1 MGSKG
6 HSFLPLQTLGR
17 LIGWI
22 AHGTKKHGWH
32 FLIPSTTSAWPKVQ
46 RFVNTVAIL
55 AQEVGSSVGSI
66 SIVSTDSGDMPLSQL
81 QIDALKT
88 PATVIEIQT
97 DNPKKPGSKA
107 AERFDRYKMATTI
120 QEATNQGANWQD
132 LSADFEKGYL
142 KIRDIKPVDVEMDA
156 QGSTK
161 RGAPEGTPDRE
172 ADARSKLPSTAV
184 VPRALAVEPVESGAK
199 VEMSAATISAL
210 RSMMRDEIRYGM
222 VEMEQ
227 RFSAKLSTAM
237 GEIRE
242 ELGEEKVARQQL
254 EERLSHLEQQNMG
267 EQGKHAPQNFEDED
281 VDKSVVVVGGFV
293 EKSLADAEAL
303 VQEMMVGIKGYKD
316 VDMIDVEPP
325 LALARFDSPGEAMK
339 FIRSQKKN
347 ATVQTNQLWASE
359 NRSKTERSRCKIVSK
374 IKKYLIELGGIAPA
388 NVIASYKNFRVVVR
402 HNSKLIPVAQ
412 VGVTLAVG
420 WLEDSIVNVQV
431 REAMEAFLQDLE

>member
-1 MGSKG
+1 M
-6 HSFLPLQTLGR
+6 
-17 LIGWI
+17 
-22 AHGTKKHGWH
+22 
-32 FLIPSTTSAWPKVQ
+32 
-46 RFVNTVAIL
+46 
-55 AQEVGSSVGSI
+55 
-66 SIVSTDSGDMPLSQL
+66 
-81 QIDALKT
+81 
-88 PATVIEIQT
+88 
-97 DNPKKPGSKA
+97 
-107 AERFDRYKMATTI
+107 
-120 QEATNQGANWQD
+120 
-132 LSADFEKGYL
+132 
-142 KIRDIKPVDVEMDA
+142 
-156 QGSTK
+156 
-161 RGAPEGTPDRE
+161 
-172 ADARSKLPSTAV
+172 

-227 RFSAKLSTAM
+227 RFSAKLSAAM

-242 ELGEEKVARQQL
+242 ELGAEKVARQQL

-267 EQGKHAPQNFEDED
+267 KQGKHAPQNFEDED

-303 VQEMMVGIKGYKD
+303 VQEMMVGIKGYQD

-359 NRSKTERSRCKIVSK
+359 NRSRTERSRCKIVSK
-374 IKKYLIELGGIAPA
+374 IKKYLIELGGIAPV
-388 NVIASYKNFRVVVR
+388 NVIASYKSFRVVVR

>member
-1 MGSKG
+1 M
-6 HSFLPLQTLGR
+6 
-17 LIGWI
+17 
-22 AHGTKKHGWH
+22 
-32 FLIPSTTSAWPKVQ
+32 KV
-46 RFVNTVAIL
+46 L
-55 AQEVGSSVGSI
+55 APGVGSLSL
-66 SIVSTDSGDMPLSQL
+66 VSTDSGDMPLSQL
-81 QIDALKT
+81 QIDALKNPT
-88 PATVIEIQT
+88 TVIEIQT
-97 DNPKKPGSKA
+97 DNPKKPGSRA

-142 KIRDIKPVDVEMDA
+142 KIRDIKPADIVMEA
-156 QGSTK
+156 NGSTK

-242 ELGEEKVARQQL
+242 ELGAEKVARQQL
-254 EERLSHLEQQNMG
+254 EERLSHLERQNMG
-267 EQGKHAPQNFEDED
+267 EQGKHGPHNFEDED

-293 EKSLADAEAL
+293 EKSLADVEAL

-325 LALARFDSPGEAMK
+325 LALARFDSQGEAMK

-347 ATVQTNQLWASE
+347 ATVQTNKLWASE

-374 IKKYLIELGGIAPA
+374 IKKYLIELGGIAPV
-388 NVIASYKNFRVVVR
+388 NVIASYKSFRVVVR

-412 VGVTLAVG
+412 VGLTLAVG
-420 WLEDSIVNVQV
+420 WLEDSIVNAQV

>member
-1 MGSKG
+1 MP
-6 HSFLPLQTLGR
+6 SFHPLCPTSIR
-17 LIGWI
+17 
-22 AHGTKKHGWH
+22 
-32 FLIPSTTSAWPKVQ
+32 TSAAFRKHL
-46 RFVNTVAIL
+46 FAIL
-55 AQEVGSSVGSI
+55 AFHTPIFISIPAGLPADDVRRHCSFQLGSSVGSSVGSI

-88 PATVIEIQT
+88 PTTVIEIQT

-142 KIRDIKPVDVEMDA
+142 KIRDIKPADIEMEA

-242 ELGEEKVARQQL
+242 ELGAEKVARQQL

-359 NRSKTERSRCKIVSK
+359 NRSRTERSRCKIVRK
-374 IKKYLIELGGIAPA
+374 IKKYCASECHCQLQEFQGGGPPQFQIDSGGAGW
-388 NVIASYKNFRVVVR
+388 SDFGGGVVGGL
-402 HNSKLIPVAQ
+402 HCECSSA
-412 VGVTLAVG
+412 
-420 WLEDSIVNVQV
+420 
-431 REAMEAFLQDLE
+431 

>member
-1 MGSKG
+1 MTTTDLSTSSRSIGGTCHDEEPRFSSSQILRSKVTRA
-6 HSFLPLQTLGR
+6 SFSSRNSSIKCFWL
-17 LIGWI
+17 
-22 AHGTKKHGWH
+22 KYC
-32 FLIPSTTSAWPKVQ
+32 
-46 RFVNTVAIL
+46 N
-55 AQEVGSSVGSI
+55 GSSVGSV
-66 SIVSTDSGDMPLSQL
+66 SIESTDSGDMPLSQL

-88 PATVIEIQT
+88 PTTVIEIQT

-142 KIRDIKPVDVEMDA
+142 KIRHIKPADIEMEA

-303 VQEMMVGIKGYKD
+303 VQEMMVGIKGT
-316 VDMIDVEPP
+316 
-325 LALARFDSPGEAMK
+325 RTS
-339 FIRSQKKN
+339 
-347 ATVQTNQLWASE
+347 T
-359 NRSKTERSRCKIVSK
+359 
-374 IKKYLIELGGIAPA
+374 
-388 NVIASYKNFRVVVR
+388 
-402 HNSKLIPVAQ
+402 
-412 VGVTLAVG
+412 
-420 WLEDSIVNVQV
+420 
-431 REAMEAFLQDLE
+431 

>member
-1 MGSKG
+1 M
-6 HSFLPLQTLGR
+6 LGMIR
-17 LIGWI
+17 C
-22 AHGTKKHGWH
+22 
-32 FLIPSTTSAWPKVQ
+32 
-46 RFVNTVAIL
+46 
-55 AQEVGSSVGSI
+55 GSSVGSV
-66 SIVSTDSGDMPLSQL
+66 STVSTDSGDMPLSQL

-88 PATVIEIQT
+88 PTTVIEIQT

-107 AERFDRYKMATTI
+107 AERFDRYKTATTI
-120 QEATNQGANWQD
+120 QEATSQGANWQD

-142 KIRDIKPVDVEMDA
+142 KIADIKSMDVEV

-172 ADARSKLPSTAV
+172 ADARSKVPSTAM
-184 VPRALAVEPVESGAK
+184 VPRVLAAESVESGAR

-210 RSMMRDEIRYGM
+210 RSMMRDEIKYGM

-227 RFSAKLSTAM
+227 RFSAKLTAAM

-242 ELGEEKVARQQL
+242 ELGAEKAARQQL
-254 EERLSHLEQQNMG
+254 EERLRHLEQQSMG

-303 VQEMMVGIKGYKD
+303 VQEMMVGIHGYKD

-325 LALARFDSPGEAMK
+325 LALAHFDSPGQAMK

-347 ATVQTNQLWASE
+347 ATIQTNQLWASE
-359 NRSKTERSRCKIVSK
+359 NRSKQERSRCKVVSK
-374 IKKYLIELGGIAPA
+374 IKKYLIELGGIAPV
-388 NVIASYKNFRVVVR
+388 NVLASYKSFRVVVR

-412 VGVTLAVG
+412 VGVTLEVG
-420 WLEDSIVNVQV
+420 WLEDSVVNAQV

>member
-1 MGSKG
+1 
-6 HSFLPLQTLGR
+6 
-17 LIGWI
+17 
-22 AHGTKKHGWH
+22 
-32 FLIPSTTSAWPKVQ
+32 
-46 RFVNTVAIL
+46 
-55 AQEVGSSVGSI
+55 
-66 SIVSTDSGDMPLSQL
+66 
-81 QIDALKT
+81 
-88 PATVIEIQT
+88 
-97 DNPKKPGSKA
+97 
-107 AERFDRYKMATTI
+107 MATTI
-120 QEATNQGANWQD
+120 QEATNQGANWQH

-142 KIRDIKPVDVEMDA
+142 KIRDIKPADIDMEA

-161 RGAPEGTPDRE
+161 RGAPEWTPDRE
-172 ADARSKLPSTAV
+172 ADARSKRPSTAV
-184 VPRALAVEPVESGAK
+184 VPRVLAVEPVESGAK

-210 RSMMRDEIRYGM
+210 RSMMRN
-222 VEMEQ
+222 EQ

-242 ELGEEKVARQQL
+242 ELGAEKVARQQL
-254 EERLSHLEQQNMG
+254 EERVSHLEQHNMG

-303 VQEMMVGIKGYKD
+303 VQEMMVGIKGYQD
-316 VDMIDVEPP
+316 VDMIVVEPP

-359 NRSKTERSRCKIVSK
+359 NRSRTERSRCKIVSK
-374 IKKYLIELGGIAPA
+374 IKKYLIELGGIAPVK
-388 NVIASYKNFRVVVR
+388 VIASYKSFRVVVR